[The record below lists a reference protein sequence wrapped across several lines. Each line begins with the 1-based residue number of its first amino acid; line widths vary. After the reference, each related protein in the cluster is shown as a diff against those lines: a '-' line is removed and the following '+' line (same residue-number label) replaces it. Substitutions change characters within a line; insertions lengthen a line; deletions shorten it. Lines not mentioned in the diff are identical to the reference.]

1 MKYLGI
7 DYGDSKIGLAIAD
20 SETKLALPYKIISGK
35 DWQKLFTDLLDIVKA
50 ERIEVIIVGIPFN
63 NNKKN
68 KNSLIQENRVEKFI
82 DLLKEKL
89 IDIEIIAFDER
100 FSTQA
105 AQKLRS
111 SNKDDD
117 IAAMLILQNYL
128 DGLN

>member
-89 IDIEIIAFDER
+89 IDIEIIASDER